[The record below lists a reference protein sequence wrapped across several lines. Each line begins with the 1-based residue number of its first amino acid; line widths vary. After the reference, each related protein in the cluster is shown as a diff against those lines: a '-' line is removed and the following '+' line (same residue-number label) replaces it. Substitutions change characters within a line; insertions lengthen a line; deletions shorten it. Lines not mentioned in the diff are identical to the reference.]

1 MYLQIRYRVHRFKD
15 LHVPKIQDVISRL
28 FLGVPRG
35 SPFNERQSA
44 TLLIHRNF
52 LSRVLSTSG
61 LGAQIRPTA
70 FHLKRLLKALK
81 FICQSKLRVF
91 HSSRHDLYTLLP
103 MVFAPF
109 PFFLRG
115 RHRHGGSA

>member
-1 MYLQIRYRVHRFKD
+1 MRYRVHRFKD

-35 SPFNERQSA
+35 SPSNERQSA
-44 TLLIHRNF
+44 TFLILRNF

-61 LGAQIRPTA
+61 LGAQIRRTA

-81 FICQSKLRVF
+81 IFCQSKLRVF
-91 HSSRHDLYTLLP
+91 HSSRHDLHTLLP

-109 PFFLRG
+109 LFFLRG
-115 RHRHGGSA
+115 RYRHGGSA